1 MGYRS
6 IDSIPSARLF
16 VARYPRKSGKCEI
29 KGCKNT
35 PTDWHHVISQAQ
47 IKKRGLPSSFYT
59 DRGNLKEF
67 CREHHDMTTAS
78 MTRKYL
84 ESKDKAKPKKKG
96 RKPNYEVICAR
107 CNRQGHESK
116 DCIAQTKVNP
126 KGPLADI
133 LRRGKP
139 KR

>member
-1 MGYRS
+1 
-6 IDSIPSARLF
+6 
-16 VARYPRKSGKCEI
+16 
-29 KGCKNT
+29 
-35 PTDWHHVISQAQ
+35 
-47 IKKRGLPSSFYT
+47 
-59 DRGNLKEF
+59 
-67 CREHHDMTTAS
+67 MTTAS

-84 ESKDKAKPKKKG
+84 ESKDKAKPKKKGRKRTGAKAKPKKKG

>member
-1 MGYRS
+1 M
-6 IDSIPSARLF
+6 
-16 VARYPRKSGKCEI
+16 ARYPKKSGRCEI

-47 IKKRGLPSSFYT
+47 IKKRGLPKSFYT

-84 ESKDKAKPKKKG
+84 EGKDKPKTKPKPKAKPKPKKKG
-96 RKPNYEVICAR
+96 RKTPNYDVICAR
-107 CNRQGHESK
+107 CNRVGHESK
-116 DCIAQTKVNP
+116 DCRAKTKVNP
-126 KGPLADI
+126 TGPLAD
-133 LRRGKP
+133 LMRKGKP